1 MFFEVTLLSNRLL
14 SAKGALEIR
23 EKLTKTLPKIFH
35 IQNSLTQS
43 ELTEKDGKNI
53 LSLYFFLIMKSDYV
67 FLDFRKNH
75 FAHESLDQS
84 DTRLLWVPGNLWAEF
99 DPHFLEGLRQVYRG
113 YYGNDDVLFEIGLEG
128 CGLIKARWPREQ
140 KEEVKAVFLKHFSN
154 GRTDEISFDLSILKN
169 SFTEIFKT
177 LLKNKITLDKN
188 FLYLGVM
195 LITLY
200 MTLSEI
206 GGLYNASDIVLN
218 EA

>member
-1 MFFEVTLLSNRLL
+1 MFYEVSLLSNRLL

-23 EKLTKTLPKIFH
+23 EQLTKTIPKNFH
-35 IQNSLTQS
+35 IQDSLTQS
-43 ELTEKDGKNI
+43 ELTKNDGKNI
-53 LSLYFFLIMKSDYV
+53 LKLYFILIMKSDHV
-67 FLDFRKNH
+67 FLDFRKKH
-75 FAHESLDQS
+75 FAHESVKNS
-84 DTRLLWVPGNLWAEF
+84 DARLIWVPGNLWAKF

-113 YYGNDDVLFEIGLEG
+113 YYGNDDALFELGLEG
-128 CGLIKARWPREQ
+128 CGLIKASWPREQ

-200 MTLSEI
+200 MTMSEI
-206 GGLYNASDIVLN
+206 GGLYNTSDIALN
-218 EA
+218 EV